1 MNALLTFDTSLF
13 SILNSCHAPWADS
26 FFYWVSNRFIWLPL
40 YLIILYWLIKDYKK
54 KFIPIIIG
62 IALTILVSDQTCN
75 LIKNSVER
83 LRPSHEPS
91 LTESIHLVTQ
101 PNGKLYKGG
110 KFGFPSAH
118 AANASAFTMIVLLFL
133 YKKRKW
139 LLIPFI
145 FWTLLLCYS
154 RIYLGVHYPI
164 DILGGILLGCLITAI
179 FMLPIRYYIK
189 QKNN

>member
-83 LRPSHEPS
+83 LRPSHEPT

-118 AANASAFTMIVLLFL
+118 AANASAFTMIVFLFL

>member
-13 SILNSCHAPWADS
+13 STLNGCHAPWADS

-83 LRPSHEPS
+83 LRPSHEPT

>member
-83 LRPSHEPS
+83 LRPSHEPT

-133 YKKRKW
+133 YKKREW

>member
-83 LRPSHEPS
+83 LRPSHEPT
-91 LTESIHLVTQ
+91 LTESIHFVTQ

>member
-83 LRPSHEPS
+83 LRPSHES
-91 LTESIHLVTQ
+91 TLTESIHLVTQ

>member
-13 SILNSCHAPWADS
+13 STLNGCHAPWADS

-62 IALTILVSDQTCN
+62 IALTILISDQTCN

-83 LRPSHEPS
+83 LRPSHEPT

>member
-13 SILNSCHAPWADS
+13 STLNGCHAPWADY
-26 FFYWVSNRFIWLPL
+26 FFYWASNRFIWLPL
-40 YLIILYWLIKDYKK
+40 YLIVLYWLIKDYKK

-83 LRPSHEPS
+83 LRPSHEPT

-110 KFGFPSAH
+110 PFGFPSAH

-139 LLIPFI
+139 VLIPFI

-164 DILGGILLGCLITAI
+164 DILGGIFWGCLITAI

-189 QKNN
+189 QKRN

>member
-62 IALTILVSDQTCN
+62 IALTILISDQTCN

-83 LRPSHEPS
+83 LRPSHEPT

>member
-40 YLIILYWLIKDYKK
+40 YLIIIYWLIKDYKK

-62 IALTILVSDQTCN
+62 IVLTILVSDQTCN

-83 LRPSHEPS
+83 LRPSHEPT

>member
-83 LRPSHEPS
+83 LRPSHEPT

-133 YKKRKW
+133 YKKREW

-179 FMLPIRYYIK
+179 FMLPIRYHIK

>member
-40 YLIILYWLIKDYKK
+40 YLIILYWLIKDHKK

-83 LRPSHEPS
+83 LRPSHEPT

-189 QKNN
+189 QENN

>member
-83 LRPSHEPS
+83 LRPSHEPT

-133 YKKRKW
+133 YKKRRW

-145 FWTLLLCYS
+145 FWSLLLCYS

>member
-83 LRPSHEPS
+83 LRPSHEPT

-179 FMLPIRYYIK
+179 IMLPIRYYIK

>member
-1 MNALLTFDTSLF
+1 MNALLSFDTSLF
-13 SILNSCHAPWADS
+13 SILNSCHTPWADS

-83 LRPSHEPS
+83 LRPSHEPT

>member
-83 LRPSHEPS
+83 LRPSHEPTQ
-91 LTESIHLVTQ
+91 TESIHLVTQ

>member
-62 IALTILVSDQTCN
+62 IVLTILVSDQTCN

-83 LRPSHEPS
+83 LRPSHEPT

>member
-13 SILNSCHAPWADS
+13 SIFNSCHAPWADS

-83 LRPSHEPS
+83 LRPSHEPT

>member
-13 SILNSCHAPWADS
+13 SILNCCHAPWADS

-83 LRPSHEPS
+83 LRPSHEPT

-133 YKKRKW
+133 YKKREW

>member
-13 SILNSCHAPWADS
+13 SILNSCHAPWADN

-83 LRPSHEPS
+83 LRPSHEPT

>member
-83 LRPSHEPS
+83 LRPSHEPT

-118 AANASAFTMIVLLFL
+118 AANASAFTMIILLFL

>member
-40 YLIILYWLIKDYKK
+40 YLIILYRLIKDYKK

-83 LRPSHEPS
+83 LRPSHEPT

>member
-13 SILNSCHAPWADS
+13 STLNGCHAPWADY

-83 LRPSHEPS
+83 LRPSHEPT

>member
-40 YLIILYWLIKDYKK
+40 YLIIIYWLIKDYKK

-83 LRPSHEPS
+83 LRPSHEPT

>member
-1 MNALLTFDTSLF
+1 MNALLSFDTSLF

-62 IALTILVSDQTCN
+62 VALTILVSDQTCN

-83 LRPSHEPS
+83 LRPSHEPT

>member
-83 LRPSHEPS
+83 LRPSHEPT

-179 FMLPIRYYIK
+179 FMLPIRY
-189 QKNN
+189 

>member
-1 MNALLTFDTSLF
+1 MNSLLTFDTSLF
-13 SILNSCHAPWADS
+13 SILNSCHAPWADY
-26 FFYWVSNRFIWLPL
+26 FFYWASNRFIWLPL

-83 LRPSHEPS
+83 LRPSHEPT

>member
-1 MNALLTFDTSLF
+1 MNSLLTFDTSLF

-83 LRPSHEPS
+83 LRPSHEPT

>member
-83 LRPSHEPS
+83 LRPSHDPT

>member
-75 LIKNSVER
+75 LIKDSVER
-83 LRPSHEPS
+83 LRPSHEPT

>member
-62 IALTILVSDQTCN
+62 IALTILVSDQNCN

-83 LRPSHEPS
+83 LRPSHEPT

-189 QKNN
+189 QENN

>member
-83 LRPSHEPS
+83 LRPSHEPT

>member
-83 LRPSHEPS
+83 LRPSHEPT

-189 QKNN
+189 QENN

>member
-1 MNALLTFDTSLF
+1 MNALLSFDTSLF

-83 LRPSHEPS
+83 LRPSHEPT

>member
-62 IALTILVSDQTCN
+62 IALTISVSDQTCN

-83 LRPSHEPS
+83 LRPSHEPT

>member
-83 LRPSHEPS
+83 LRPSHEPT

-139 LLIPFI
+139 VLIPFI

>member
-62 IALTILVSDQTCN
+62 IALTILVSDQNCN

-83 LRPSHEPS
+83 LRPSHEPT

>member
-83 LRPSHEPS
+83 LRPSHEPT

-101 PNGKLYKGG
+101 PNEKLYKGG

>member
-1 MNALLTFDTSLF
+1 MNALHTFDTSLF

-83 LRPSHEPS
+83 LRPSHEPT

>member
-75 LIKNSVER
+75 LIKNSIER
-83 LRPSHEPS
+83 LRPSHEPT